1 MLQDHHR
8 QQQLKKYFLFLFL
21 IMSEILKTFNRVL
34 DIIEKTELGEP
45 ITENDDNSEPRSARS
60 TDDETR
66 DDSETDSENEQP
78 PQNFNHIKQKILRKY
93 RRKYALKSILTEL
106 YPNNTRREAAKMLIN
121 NFNKFRRVVDT
132 AERYRFDEGTK
143 KEIKIFIY
151 YVVSFHSLTYNGK
164 KYTKAALF
172 ADLKKIYYNTL
183 KNSELKSEICKE
195 DFICYYNQEAPI
207 LCLTEDQFNELK
219 EIFKQVQQIAEFK

>member
-1 MLQDHHR
+1 
-8 QQQLKKYFLFLFL
+8 
-21 IMSEILKTFNRVL
+21 MSEILKTFNRVL

-45 ITENDDNSEPRSARS
+45 ITENDEPRSAQSVSDSEPRADS
-60 TDDETR
+60 DSEQQDDE
-66 DDSETDSENEQP
+66 P
-78 PQNFNHIKQKILRKY
+78 PQNLNRLKQKIKAKILRKY
-93 RRKYALKSILTEL
+93 RRKYALKSILKEI
-106 YPNNTRREAAKMLIN
+106 YPNNTRREAVKMLIN